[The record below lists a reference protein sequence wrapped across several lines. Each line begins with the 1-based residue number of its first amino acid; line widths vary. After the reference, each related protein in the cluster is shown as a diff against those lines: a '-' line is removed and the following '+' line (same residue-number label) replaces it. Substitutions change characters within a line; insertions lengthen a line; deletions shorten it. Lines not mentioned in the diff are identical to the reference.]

1 MTEYQEPLSSKSS
14 FARDIFKLAGGTVLA
29 QVLGFLVAP
38 ILTRLYSP
46 EMFGTAAIFS
56 AIVTL
61 IGLFACLRYE
71 FAIMLPKSDEEAVNL
86 LAVSLG
92 AVVVVTTLT
101 LLLIWPA
108 RNFIVQV
115 LNAPDLLPYL
125 WWLPP
130 VILASGAFQAF
141 NYWNS
146 RTKHFGRLS
155 IARIL
160 ASVTSLGT
168 QVGVAIGGMN
178 NAGGLI
184 GGTAIGSI
192 VSAASLAVQVWRE
205 DRQLFWNHIRLSS
218 MRAGLIRYRK
228 FPLIDSWG
236 SLINSLSWQ
245 LPTLMLSA
253 SFSQTIVGNYALT
266 YRMIQFPMAL
276 IGNAIAQVFFQR
288 ASELYNQQGNMADV
302 VQTVFEWLVAL
313 GLFPSFLLT
322 VAGKEIFTVVFGQ
335 QWGEAGIYMQILS
348 LWMFFWFIASPLSTV
363 FTIVE
368 RQELALVVHSVILIT
383 RVATLVIGGIVL
395 KDVYI
400 ALGLFAGSGVI
411 VYGGVT
417 LWNMALA
424 KVPMRAIG
432 SILLRYVWYSLP
444 ALTITILFKWVIKVP
459 VWIFLVIMAAEIL
472 LYYLLLITLNNSFRR
487 SLLMLLHLDPKEKGV
502 KQPHD

>member
-1 MTEYQEPLSSKSS
+1 MTESQESFPAKSS
-14 FARDIFKLAGGTVLA
+14 FASDIFKLAGGTVLA

-38 ILTRLYSP
+38 FLTRLYSP
-46 EMFGTAAIFS
+46 EAFGTAAIFS

-61 IGLFACLRYE
+61 ISLFACLRYE
-71 FAIMLPKSDEEAVNL
+71 FAIMLPKRDEEAVNL

-101 LLLIWPA
+101 FLLIWPA
-108 RNFIVQV
+108 RHYIVQI

-130 VILASGAFQAF
+130 VILSGGAFQAL

-168 QVGVAIGGMN
+168 QVGVAVGGLTH
-178 NAGGLI
+178 AGGLI
-184 GGTAIGSI
+184 GGTALGSI
-192 VSAASLAVQVWRE
+192 ASAISLAVQVWRE
-205 DRQLFWNHIRLSS
+205 DWKLFREHVRLSA
-218 MRAGLIRYRK
+218 MRAGLVRYRK

-276 IGNAIAQVFFQR
+276 VGNAMAQVFFQR
-288 ASELYNQQGNMADV
+288 ASELYSKQEPIAEV
-302 VQTVFEWLVAL
+302 VKTVFEWLVAL
-313 GLFPSFLLT
+313 GLFPALLLT
-322 VAGKEIFTVVFGQ
+322 VASREIFTVVFGP
-335 QWGEAGIYMQILS
+335 QWSEAGIYMQILS

-368 RQELALVVHSVILIT
+368 RQELALVVHSAILLT
-383 RVATLVIGGIVL
+383 RIGALVMGGVL
-395 KDVYI
+395 LKNVYI

-424 KVPMRAIG
+424 KVPLRTIG
-432 SILLRYVWYSLP
+432 QILLCYTWYSLP
-444 ALTITILFKWVIKVP
+444 ALVLLASLKWLLKIPDGMLLIVIA
-459 VWIFLVIMAAEIL
+459 IEIL
-472 LYYLLLITLNNSFRR
+472 GYYSLLMHWKVSFRR
-487 SLLMLLHLDPKEKGV
+487 SLQALLRPDQKEKA
-502 KQPHD
+502 